1 MSSHQHKN
9 DTYEPQFEV
18 CMVDR
23 VSGFVQCRVRYW
35 GALLAAPSRWLLY
48 YSRSLLSL
56 CSGARLRYCVKHGSG
71 ECGAIIKQSE
81 EKWELIAKLESH
93 KLRTPLPNCSWGFRM
108 RPPRKGDGST
118 LLSMCFWP
126 VATLAGWGAL
136 ETEVCVRYKMVEPLS
151 AVVRA
156 TSRGQ

>member
-1 MSSHQHKN
+1 
-9 DTYEPQFEV
+9 
-18 CMVDR
+18 
-23 VSGFVQCRVRYW
+23 
-35 GALLAAPSRWLLY
+35 
-48 YSRSLLSL
+48 
-56 CSGARLRYCVKHGSG
+56 
-71 ECGAIIKQSE
+71 
-81 EKWELIAKLESH
+81 
-93 KLRTPLPNCSWGFRM
+93 M